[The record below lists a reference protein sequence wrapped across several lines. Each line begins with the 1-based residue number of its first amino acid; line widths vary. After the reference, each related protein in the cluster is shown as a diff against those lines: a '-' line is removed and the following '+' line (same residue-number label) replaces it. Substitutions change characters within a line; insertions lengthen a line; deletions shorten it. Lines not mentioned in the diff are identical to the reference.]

1 MSNSCFIQYSVIYGR
16 QGYKNKFLQV
26 WLTASSA
33 YLHIHRQYLQLVPNM
48 QTKFKYLK
56 NMHKLQLLQYKMMNC
71 QYLYKSKLC
80 WSQHQVPTSINAAIK
95 FTLCQC
101 WGSRFSWLPVFKCWS
116 LYLGPYPNPYP
127 PLKSWQFFLNFS
139 FSSFRSPWGFTRPTS
154 SWSPWPASQFCW
166 KIPATPSDLRNLQSL
181 GSKLGRLSQS
191 LKAYSRLA

>member
-139 FSSFRSPWGFTRPTS
+139 FSSFMRLYQANIKLVTMTS
-154 SWSPWPASQFCW
+154 KSILLKNSCNTKWPKKSAVSW
-166 KIPATPSDLRNLQSL
+166 
-181 GSKLGRLSQS
+181 
-191 LKAYSRLA
+191 